1 MSRGKSLGVSQGGFL
16 EQRTSSP
23 GSLTIVIALHAAGI
37 AGLMLWKTEIVTETV
52 TPFIVKVIKQ
62 APPPPEKPVPKVK
75 PEVRQKAVI
84 DQVPPVIPTERPTEL
99 TLQPMPDI
107 TPVFDPGPIGDAIA
121 DPMPIPMPDPPKPV
135 PVPEPV
141 RKDATMLASSAL
153 QPPYPAAEQR
163 AENEGSVTVR
173 ILIGTDGRVKSVEK
187 VRGASDA
194 FFRSTEQQAL
204 RHWRFKPATVDGRP
218 VESRKT
224 MTVHFRLMA

>member
-1 MSRGKSLGVSQGGFL
+1 L

-37 AGLMLWKTEIVTETV
+37 AGLMLWKTEFVSTSMKPLVI
-52 TPFIVKVIKQ
+52 KMIKQ
-62 APPPPEKPVPKVK
+62 APPPPPVEPVPQMK
-75 PEVRQKAVI
+75 PEVRQKVVI
-84 DQVPPVIPTERPTEL
+84 DQVPSVIRMERPTEFKL
-99 TLQPMPDI
+99 EQAPDI
-107 TPVFDPGPIGDAIA
+107 RPMFDPGPIGDAIA
-121 DPMPIPMPDPPKPV
+121 DPAPIPAANPPKPV
-135 PVPEPV
+135 LEPV
-141 RKDATMLASSAL
+141 RREATMLASSQL
-153 QPPYPAAEQR
+153 QPPYPASEQR

-173 ILIGTDGRVKSVEK
+173 ILIGSDGRVKSVEK
-187 VRGASDA
+187 VRGANEA